1 MDLSRKNERLN
12 SHLVFL
18 FYVLASHFTALQR
31 NSMYI
36 LHIEMHVLNTCIL
49 LFFHIKVKSF
59 NIFKFWKCSGHNM
72 KNITCKT
79 RNHHLVLWKSSSKSL
94 KLSSYYL
101 KLLPC
106 FLKLPW
112 NNVKISL
119 VSFFTCYDGSNTL
132 LCLRHCLSFSKR
144 FLCTLL
150 CRVSVMKNFLLCH
163 LWTIITIIT
172 AQVGALQSSAA
183 PYGASRTILMSTWK
197 SNLALH
203 LCNAEMCVFRYRS
216 SLKQPMLF

>member
-1 MDLSRKNERLN
+1 MSQTIAFVCVAVKHTQWIWAGRMKDSTRI
-12 SHLVFL
+12 SVFL

-119 VSFFTCYDGSNTL
+119 VSFFYLLRWQQYASVSQTL
-132 LCLRHCLSFSKR
+132 LVILKAFSLHFALSCERDEKLPPVPPVDHNYHYYSTSGRSAVKR
-144 FLCTLL
+144 CP
-150 CRVSVMKNFLLCH
+150 
-163 LWTIITIIT
+163 LWSITNDFNVNVEI
-172 AQVGALQSSAA
+172 
-183 PYGASRTILMSTWK
+183 
-197 SNLALH
+197 
-203 LCNAEMCVFRYRS
+203 
-216 SLKQPMLF
+216 